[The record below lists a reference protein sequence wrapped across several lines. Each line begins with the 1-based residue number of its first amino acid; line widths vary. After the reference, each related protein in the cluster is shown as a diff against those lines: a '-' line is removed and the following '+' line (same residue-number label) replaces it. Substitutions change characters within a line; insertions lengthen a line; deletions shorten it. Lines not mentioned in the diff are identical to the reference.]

1 MTFFSDFLRWKS
13 PVASAQPMDSSIY
26 RMLAEQAS
34 DVLAHFGPDGMV
46 RYISPSVETMLGYKP
61 EQVVGT
67 DMVWLVP
74 EEDRPALVEALAQ
87 HLSGQTVRLRHQ
99 TRLLCADGT
108 AIWVE
113 GNSVLSEDGSGSTIL
128 VLRDITDRKH
138 LEDRLAALA
147 LEDGLTGLAN
157 RRSFDETI
165 DLEWRKTVRDMS
177 QLSLLLL
184 DLDNFKQFNDEYGHQ
199 AGDDCLRS
207 VAAATRSA
215 LTRPGDLAC
224 RYGGE
229 EFAVILSGAS
239 ADRAT
244 QVADRIRLAV
254 EALQI
259 PHLGN
264 SAAPVV
270 TASIGVATA
279 LARVGGTM
287 RMPEGLL
294 QAADHALYRAKSEGR
309 NRASKSLV
317 FAPGAEGGA

>member
-1 MTFFSDFLRWKS
+1 MTFFSDFLRRIPS
-13 PVASAQPMDSSIY
+13 RASAQPIDESVY
-26 RMLAEQAS
+26 RVLAEQAS

-46 RYISPSVETMLGYKP
+46 TYISPSVERMLGYKP

-74 EEDRPALVEALAQ
+74 DEDRPALAQALA
-87 HLSGQTVRLRHQ
+87 HHRSGQTVRLRHQ

-108 AIWVE
+108 SIWVE
-113 GNSVLSEDGSGSTIL
+113 GNSVLSEDGTGSTIL
-128 VLRDITDRKH
+128 VLRDITDLKH
-138 LEDRLAALA
+138 VEEKLAVLA

-157 RRSFDETI
+157 RRSFDQTL
-165 DLEWRKTVRDMS
+165 DLEWRKAVRDMS

-184 DLDNFKQFNDEYGHQ
+184 DLDNFKLFNDEYGHQ

-207 VAAATRSA
+207 VAAATRSV
-215 LTRPGDLAC
+215 LTRPDDLAC

-229 EFAVILSGAS
+229 EFAVILSGTN
-239 ADRAT
+239 ADGAT
-244 QVADRIRLAV
+244 EVARRIGHAI

-270 TASIGVATA
+270 TASIGIATA

-309 NRASKSLV
+309 NRFSKSLV
-317 FAPGAEGGA
+317 FAPGVEN